1 MITKKPSSPKGGF
14 FLEQDNGKV
23 FARISAK
30 FKYLLIKNE
39 RMDTLLTIEE
49 RNAVLVSMANL
60 VEEEKESILKANR
73 IDLDSYSGDDLAMED
88 RLKVDDSKIEGM
100 IHSLKHLASQEDPV
114 GVERFRFTHENG
126 MQVYN
131 KTASF
136 GTVMIIYESR
146 PDVTVEAAGIAFKS
160 ANKILLKGGKESLN
174 SNLKI
179 VELWHKALEENDV
192 APGWVEYL
200 QFDRKQTQEFL
211 KNPDQPVD
219 LIVPRGGERLI
230 QFVKENSS
238 AQVIV
243 SGRGNNFVY
252 VHDKADTSIAL
263 DIILNG
269 KTGKISACNAIDKV
283 LIDSRLPNKE
293 KFLKE
298 LLNKLADNNVE
309 VIADRS
315 LEDLDGVKPLES
327 EDEWYQ
333 EFLDYKAL
341 IGEVDSVAE
350 AIAKINK
357 YSGGHSASII
367 SKDDKAAKQF
377 METVD
382 NAAVYH
388 NASTRFTD
396 GGQLGLGG
404 ELAISTDK
412 LHQRGPIGLQ
422 HLVTNKWY
430 IHGNGQIR

>member
-1 MITKKPSSPKGGF
+1 M
-14 FLEQDNGKV
+14 N
-23 FARISAK
+23 
-30 FKYLLIKNE
+30 
-39 RMDTLLTIEE
+39 TLLTIEE
-49 RNAVLVSMANL
+49 RNAVLISMANL
-60 VEEEKESILKANR
+60 VESRKEEILKANK
-73 IDLDSYSGDDLAMED
+73 IDLDNYSGDDLAMED

-100 IHSLKHLASQEDPV
+100 IHSLKHLASQADPV
-114 GVERFRFTHENG
+114 GVERFRFTHDNG
-126 MQVYN
+126 MQIYN

-160 ANKILLKGGKESLN
+160 GNKILLKGGKESLN
-174 SNLKI
+174 SNLTI
-179 VELWHKALEENDV
+179 VDLWHKALEENDV
-192 APGWVEYL
+192 SKGWVEYL

-211 KNPDQPVD
+211 KNPSQPVD
-219 LIVPRGGERLI
+219 LVVPRGGERLI
-230 QFVKENSS
+230 KFVKENSS

-252 VHDKADTSIAL
+252 VDDKADTDIAI
-263 DIILNG
+263 DVILNG
-269 KTGKISACNAIDKV
+269 KTGKISACNAVDKV
-283 LIDSRLPNKE
+283 LINSRLTNKE
-293 KFLKE
+293 DFLKQ
-298 LLNKLADNNVE
+298 LLSKLAENNVRI
-309 VIADRS
+309 IADRS
-315 LEDLDGVKPLES
+315 LEELDGVTPLES
-327 EDEWYQ
+327 EDEWYE

-341 IGEVDSVAE
+341 IGEVDSVTE

-367 SKDDKAAKQF
+367 SIDDQAAQHF
-377 METVD
+377 MQNVD
-382 NAAVYH
+382 CAAVYH

-430 IHGNGQIR
+430 IHGSGQIR